1 MQTSHHEISCALNT
15 TQPPTAAPLAVTRR
29 NTSMQIAP
37 SEQRPRHTQSPPRLQ
52 RHPRSLRRQVATNTY
67 SQQVEVEVW
76 AGDAVAD
83 QRRPGRGTASSR
95 GTSPTPMVQPP
106 APTADRAGARQ
117 RVEGRQRFERCPRVR
132 GRSQT
137 PVATVMWQPP
147 TGDGQGGSAS
157 TSRGTT
163 PSPPTAASVR
173 QLSTPTKDRAEIW

>member
-15 TQPPTAAPLAVTRR
+15 TQPPTAAPPAVTRH

-37 SEQRPRHTQSPPRLQ
+37 SKQRPRHTQSPPRLQ
-52 RHPRSLRRQVATNTY
+52 RHSRSLRRQVATITC
-67 SQQVEVEVW
+67 SQQVEVW

-95 GTSPTPMVQPP
+95 GTSPTPMAQPP
-106 APTADRAGARQ
+106 APTADRAGARK

-132 GRSQT
+132 GRSQS
-137 PVATVMWQPP
+137 PVAMVMWQPP

-157 TSRGTT
+157 TSLGTS

-173 QLSTPTKDRAEIW
+173 QLSMPTKDRAEIR

>member
-15 TQPPTAAPLAVTRR
+15 TQPPTAASLAVTRH

-52 RHPRSLRRQVATNTY
+52 RHPRSLRRQVATITY
-67 SQQVEVEVW
+67 SQQVEVW

-95 GTSPTPMVQPP
+95 GTSPTPMAQPP
-106 APTADRAGARQ
+106 TPTADRAGARQ
-117 RVEGRQRFERCPRVR
+117 RLERCPRVR

-137 PVATVMWQPP
+137 PVAMVMWQPP

-173 QLSTPTKDRAEIW
+173 QLSTPTKDRAEIR